1 MSQIRLNS
9 EQLAV
14 ITEVFHLF
22 EHPSYR
28 SPPSPTME
36 KPTGMVQAA
45 QLCQFLRTLGF
56 PISRPEALEY
66 VHRYA
71 KDAKL
76 LNFDDVLRII
86 SAWKSAP
93 HPEFRSAAETIFKCC
108 NPEDGTIAFQALRG
122 LLLGDALGDQ
132 SNDLRL
138 TEDELAYLTSEFDI
152 SEDSRLSIDDI
163 YRLLGPPQPLV

>member
-1 MSQIRLNS
+1 MGQVRLNS

-28 SPPSPTME
+28 SPPSPNAE
-36 KPTGMVQAA
+36 KPTGLVQAG
-45 QLCQFLRTLGF
+45 QLCQLLRTLGL
-56 PISRPEALEY
+56 PLSRPEALEY

-71 KDAKL
+71 RDAKL
-76 LNFDDVLRII
+76 LSFDDILHII
-86 SAWKSAP
+86 SAWKNTP

-108 NPEDGTIAFQALRG
+108 HPVDGTIAFQALRG
-122 LLLGDALGDQ
+122 LLVGDSPGDQ

-138 TEDELAYLTSEFDI
+138 TEDELAYLIDEFDI
-152 SEDSRLSIDDI
+152 SEDSRLSIDDV